1 MGSPVKTYQTEMY
14 ENFGFF
20 ATWLPGD
27 PIEVGD
33 VGVFEEGRFRRE
45 ARLSD
50 FQIPCQ
56 VEVADNASD
65 VQFTSRNGVQLSTS
79 AGASAGAVGELRM
92 SIQFTGDGAFLFHAS
107 GLKVH
112 RLGNR
117 PEVTAAVLGLYER
130 KRWKKEWLIVE
141 AVHTA
146 ARTTVLI
153 SEDKAAKVELAA
165 KSELPVPVPV
175 ASLATPDA
183 KVQVTASE
191 GKVFQSIG
199 ASNQHPLYACLRVK
213 DPFFGPVDLAPFRGP
228 DDTGR
233 FLERPSISELL
244 GP

>member
-50 FQIPCQ
+50 FHIQCKA
-56 VEVADNASD
+56 EVTDSASD
-65 VQFTSRNGVQLSTS
+65 VQFTSRNGVQLSAS
-79 AGASAGAVGELRM
+79 AGASTEAVGELRI
-92 SIQFTGDGAFLFHAS
+92 SIQFTGNGAFLFHAS
-107 GLKVH
+107 GLRVH

-117 PEVTAAVLGLYER
+117 PEVTAAVLGLYEH
-130 KRWKKEWLIVE
+130 KRWKREWLIVE

-153 SEDKAAKVELAA
+153 SEDKSARLELTA
-165 KSELPVPVPV
+165 KSELSVPVS
-175 ASLATPDA
+175 SLASPDA

-191 GKVFQSIG
+191 GKVFQFIG
-199 ASNQHPLYACLRVK
+199 AQNQHPLYACLRVK
-213 DPFFGPVDLAPFRGP
+213 DPFFGPANLAPFRGP
-228 DDTGR
+228 DDTSR
-233 FLERPSISELL
+233 FLERPGISELL
-244 GP
+244 SP